1 MTVGESMLRELGIK
15 LSSSSIT
22 REALVHQLKTSSDT
36 HIDEGGKMYLH
47 SSLTI
52 FSKELTVFLGY
63 NNLQLMADLTD
74 WFDCGDVWEYRT
86 KNMGTDDI
94 TGVWVNLIGATTPD
108 LLGSTLPRDAIGGG
122 LTSRMIFVYEQDKD
136 HTELAPFLSEEE
148 MEIGAKLLVDL
159 ERIAMLQGTFKAT
172 EGYVEKFTRW
182 YAYTDSNP
190 PPFDDHRFAPYFERK
205 PTHLWK
211 LSMIMNASRTSD
223 MLITEDDFDRALNV
237 LDVTERMMPRT
248 FSGFGKSRDAD
259 VLNRVMTIVG
269 TRKRISLPEL
279 QGMVYL
285 DADSRTLD
293 SIVTTLESM
302 NFLTIGREGTQS
314 ILEYKKQ

>member
-1 MTVGESMLRELGIK
+1 M
-15 LSSSSIT
+15 
-22 REALVHQLKTSSDT
+22 
-36 HIDEGGKMYLH
+36 
-47 SSLTI
+47 
-52 FSKELTVFLGY
+52 FLGY